1 MGIGVISVVRKAP
14 LEWPGGREGTNSAE
28 VWGQRRTHSPRWG
41 QAWCDQQRS
50 LVAEAK

>member
-28 VWGQRRTHSPRWG
+28 VWGQQG
-41 QAWCDQQRS
+41 QTRQRGARLGAIS
-50 LVAEAK
+50 REV